1 MATILVVDDDPDTC
15 EVVSRYLE
23 KSGHHAVSA
32 ENGWEALLRLDSH
45 TVNLILLDV
54 MMPGMDGETF
64 LKILRGDRHQKS
76 IPVAVMS
83 ALSEDVVRSRLERL
97 GVVEILPK
105 GSGHLRDL
113 LNVVERLA
121 GGNPDGGRD
130 RTN

>member
-32 ENGWEALLRLDSH
+32 ENGWEALLRLDTH

-54 MMPGMDGETF
+54 MMPGMDGATF
-64 LKILRGDRHQKS
+64 LTILRGDQHQKS

-83 ALSEDVVRSRLERL
+83 ALSPDVIGSRLARL
-97 GVVEILPK
+97 DVADILPK
-105 GSGHLRDL
+105 GSGYLSDL
-113 LNVVERLA
+113 LKVVERLTGGKADA
-121 GGNPDGGRD
+121 GPH
-130 RTN
+130 TN

>member
-23 KSGHHAVSA
+23 KSGHHTVFA

-54 MMPGMDGETF
+54 MMPGMDGVTF
-64 LKILRGDRHQKS
+64 LKILRGDQHQKS

-83 ALSEDVVRSRLERL
+83 ALSQDVVRSRLARL
-97 GVVEILPK
+97 GVAEILPK
-105 GSGHLRDL
+105 GSGYLTDL
-113 LNVVERLA
+113 LDVVERLA
-121 GGNPDGGRD
+121 GGNAERGQH
-130 RTN
+130 TN

>member
-32 ENGWEALLRLDSH
+32 ENGWEALLRLDTH

-54 MMPGMDGETF
+54 MMPGMDGVTF
-64 LKILRGDRHQKS
+64 LRILRGDRHQKS

-83 ALSEDVVRSRLERL
+83 ALSQDAVKSRLERL
-97 GVVEILPK
+97 GVADILTK
-105 GSGHLRDL
+105 GGGYLRDL
-113 LNVVERLA
+113 LEVVERLT
-121 GGNPDGGRD
+121 GGNADAGQH
-130 RTN
+130 TN